1 LDEEMRIPVDGMED
15 EFGPCPPKENTRT
28 WKDRVIIERVIHGVH
43 KPGRS
48 LTTAE
53 IIEVITRFNNTG
65 ITVDE
70 IARRCDVSHSSVS
83 KWYAKYLGEKK

>member
-1 LDEEMRIPVDGMED
+1 MRIPVDGMEA

-48 LTTAE
+48 LSTAE
-53 IIEVITRFNNTG
+53 IAEIVPRFKVMN
-65 ITVDE
+65 ISFEE
-70 IARRCDVSHSSVS
+70 IARRCDVSYSSVS
-83 KWYAKYLGEKK
+83 KWFAKYTGDKK